1 MLILRRK
8 AGEGLLIGDN
18 IKVTVVASDE
28 GGARLAIEAPKEI
41 PVLRE
46 ELVTAM
52 DVNRDA
58 AEEQAKPEELLK
70 ALRLAKPAEGGGKPE
85 GADGSGSA

>member
-8 AGEGLLIGDN
+8 AGEALHIGDN
-18 IKVTVVASDE
+18 IRITVIGVDE
-28 GGARLAIEAPKEI
+28 GGARLAIEAPREI

-46 ELVTAM
+46 ELVSAM

-58 AEEQAKPEELLK
+58 AREQAAPEGLLK
-70 ALRLAKPAEGGGKPE
+70 VLFPKK
-85 GADGSGSA
+85 DG

>member
-8 AGEGLLIGDN
+8 AGEALHIGDD
-18 IKVTVVASDE
+18 IRITVISVDE
-28 GGARLAIEAPKEI
+28 GGARLAIEAPREI

-46 ELVTAM
+46 ELLNAM

-58 AEEQAKPEELLK
+58 AEEQNRPEELLK
-70 ALRLAKPAEGGGKPE
+70 ALFPG
-85 GADGSGSA
+85 

>member
-8 AGEGLLIGDN
+8 AGESLHIGDN
-18 IKVTVVASDE
+18 IRITVVGVDE
-28 GGARLAIEAPKEI
+28 GGARLAIEAPREI

-46 ELVTAM
+46 ELLNAM

-58 AEEQAKPEELLK
+58 AKEQAS
-70 ALRLAKPAEGGGKPE
+70 PAELIKVLR
-85 GADGSGSA
+85 DR

>member
-8 AGEGLLIGDN
+8 AGEALHIGDD
-18 IKVTVVASDE
+18 IRITVISVDE
-28 GGARLAIEAPKEI
+28 GGARLAIEAPREI

-46 ELVTAM
+46 ELLNAM

-58 AEEQAKPEELLK
+58 AEEQNRPEELLK
-70 ALRLAKPAEGGGKPE
+70 ALFPGQKKPPE
-85 GADGSGSA
+85 A

>member
-8 AGEGLLIGDN
+8 AGEALHIGDN
-18 IKVTVVASDE
+18 IRITVIGVDE
-28 GGARLAIEAPKEI
+28 GGARLAIEAPREI

-46 ELVTAM
+46 ELVSAM

-58 AEEQAKPEELLK
+58 AREQAAPEALLK
-70 ALRLAKPAEGGGKPE
+70 VLFQKK
-85 GADGSGSA
+85 DG

>member
-8 AGEGLLIGDN
+8 AGEALHIGDD
-18 IKVTVVASDE
+18 IRITVISVDE
-28 GGARLAIEAPKEI
+28 SGARLAIEAPREI

-46 ELVTAM
+46 ELLNAM

-58 AEEQAKPEELLK
+58 AEEQNRPEELLK
-70 ALRLAKPAEGGGKPE
+70 ALFPGHKKPPE
-85 GADGSGSA
+85 A

>member
-8 AGEGLLIGDN
+8 GEALHIGDD
-18 IKVTVVASDE
+18 IRITVISVDE
-28 GGARLAIEAPKEI
+28 GGARLAIEAPREI

-46 ELVTAM
+46 ELLNAM

-58 AEEQAKPEELLK
+58 AEEQNRPEELLK
-70 ALRLAKPAEGGGKPE
+70 ALFPGQKKPPE
-85 GADGSGSA
+85 A

>member
-8 AGEGLLIGDN
+8 AGEALHIGDD
-18 IKVTVVASDE
+18 IRITVVSVDE
-28 GGARLAIEAPKEI
+28 GGARLAIEAPREI

-46 ELVTAM
+46 ELLNAM

-58 AEEQAKPEELLK
+58 AEEQNRPEELLK
-70 ALRLAKPAEGGGKPE
+70 ALFPGQKKPPE
-85 GADGSGSA
+85 A

>member
-8 AGEGLLIGDN
+8 AGEALHIGDD
-18 IKVTVVASDE
+18 IRITVISVDE
-28 GGARLAIEAPKEI
+28 GGARLAIEAPREI

-46 ELVTAM
+46 ELLNAM

-58 AEEQAKPEELLK
+58 AEEQNRPEELLK
-70 ALRLAKPAEGGGKPE
+70 ALFPGQKKPP
-85 GADGSGSA
+85 

>member
-8 AGEGLLIGDN
+8 AGEALHIGDD
-18 IKVTVVASDE
+18 IRITVISVDE
-28 GGARLAIEAPKEI
+28 GGARLAIEAPREI

-46 ELVTAM
+46 ELLNAM

-58 AEEQAKPEELLK
+58 AEEQGRPEELLK
-70 ALRLAKPAEGGGKPE
+70 ALFPGQKKPPE
-85 GADGSGSA
+85 A

>member
-8 AGEGLLIGDN
+8 AGEALHIGDD
-18 IKVTVVASDE
+18 IRITVISVDE
-28 GGARLAIEAPKEI
+28 GGARLAIEAPREI

-46 ELVTAM
+46 ELLNAM

-58 AEEQAKPEELLK
+58 AEEQHRPEELLK
-70 ALRLAKPAEGGGKPE
+70 ALFPGQKKPPE
-85 GADGSGSA
+85 A

>member
-8 AGEGLLIGDN
+8 AGEALHIGDD
-18 IKVTVVASDE
+18 IRITVISVDE
-28 GGARLAIEAPKEI
+28 SGARLAIEAPREI

-46 ELVTAM
+46 ELLNAM

-58 AEEQAKPEELLK
+58 AEEQNRPEELLK
-70 ALRLAKPAEGGGKPE
+70 ALFPGQKKPPE
-85 GADGSGSA
+85 A

>member
-8 AGEGLLIGDN
+8 AGESLHIGDN
-18 IKVTVVASDE
+18 IRITVVGVDE
-28 GGARLAIEAPKEI
+28 GGARLAIGAPREI

-46 ELVTAM
+46 ELLSAM

-58 AEEQAKPEELLK
+58 AKEQAS
-70 ALRLAKPAEGGGKPE
+70 PAELIKVLR
-85 GADGSGSA
+85 DR